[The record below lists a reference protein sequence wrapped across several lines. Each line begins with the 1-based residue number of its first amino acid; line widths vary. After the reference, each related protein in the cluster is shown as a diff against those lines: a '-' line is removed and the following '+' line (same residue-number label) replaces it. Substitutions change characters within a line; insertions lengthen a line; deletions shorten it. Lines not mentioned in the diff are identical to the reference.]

1 MTTVYFIRHG
11 TTENNIAGRFQGR
24 SDIPLGREGTKAGGM
39 LGRTICP
46 YSAGCRV
53 HQSTSARVS
62 DRGGRVHAFAC
73 AAVCCDGLREIDGG
87 ALEGRTNDENIR
99 DYPDVMRNFR
109 EHPAKFNPPDG
120 ESAEQVHAR
129 VLGAIEKIVSKER
142 DKTIAIVSHGFALLC
157 SIGSLGIPFD
167 ALPPQI
173 LANASVSCIQFDQDG
188 SYRVV
193 LWNDQ
198 SHLPEQLQFHSP
210 FWKEAE
216 TKKSARTSD
225 DCNLLP
231 FGYKNCTSDKTDN
244 NAPLTAHSKSGAK
257 FFSGFETHPTM
268 WIKKTPHFCRKLAEA
283 TGQRTHP
290 ILDKMGVLWYYKL
303 VST

>member
-24 SDIPLGREGTKAGGM
+24 SDIPLGEKGRKQAACLGERFAHIPLDAVYTSPLRRAYQTAEG
-39 LGRTICP
+39 
-46 YSAGCRV
+46 V
-53 HQSTSARVS
+53 
-62 DRGGRVHAFAC
+62 C
-73 AAVCCDGLREIDGG
+73 AHLPVQPICCDGLREIDGG

-210 FWKEAE
+210 FWKEAD
-216 TKKSARTSD
+216 TKK
-225 DCNLLP
+225 
-231 FGYKNCTSDKTDN
+231 
-244 NAPLTAHSKSGAK
+244 
-257 FFSGFETHPTM
+257 
-268 WIKKTPHFCRKLAEA
+268 I
-283 TGQRTHP
+283 
-290 ILDKMGVLWYYKL
+290 
-303 VST
+303 STNV